1 VNWPET
7 VRAALEAGDKDP
19 VTEIIKALKEFYNND
34 VATGPREHLQVIK
47 SFKQLRGQQIAC
59 GR

>member
-19 VTEIIKALKEFYNND
+19 VTKIIKVLKDFYND
-34 VATGPREHLQVIK
+34 PKETDPKDHLQVIK